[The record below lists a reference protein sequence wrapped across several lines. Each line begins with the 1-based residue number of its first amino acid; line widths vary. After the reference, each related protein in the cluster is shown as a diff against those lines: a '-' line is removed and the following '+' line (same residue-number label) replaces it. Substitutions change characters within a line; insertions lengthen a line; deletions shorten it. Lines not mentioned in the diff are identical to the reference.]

1 MFDDFEEELNC
12 FTKKTSGC
20 LIKLAKSSKKQPQ
33 QEEEPEIHFNRKK
46 NKQESNQEE
55 TSRDEEFIKQQ
66 KKIGLMCNCE
76 LETVLREVKKD
87 GPNKGKLFYT
97 CSKNY
102 ENKCDYFMWKDESD
116 NKINKLNQTKT
127 NADEINTNNTD
138 EINTNNTDE
147 TKIDEPL
154 PMSEKEIKQQ
164 QKLGLMCYCKLPSV
178 SREVKKN
185 GANKGKIFYTCSRYY
200 DDKCKYFVWKDEIK
214 K

>member
-20 LIKLAKSSKKQPQ
+20 LIKLAKSSKKQQ
-33 QEEEPEIHFNRKK
+33 QEETEIHFNRKK
-46 NKQESNQEE
+46 IKQEQEQEE

-87 GPNKGKLFYT
+87 GLNKGKMFYT
-97 CSKNY
+97 CCKSY
-102 ENKCDYFMWKDESD
+102 DDKCNYFMWKDESD
-116 NKINKLNQTKT
+116 KKRGHIQKVESNEELKSDETNEELKTNEETKT
-127 NADEINTNNTD
+127 NEVDEIHD
-138 EINTNNTDE
+138 E
-147 TKIDEPL
+147 KYY
-154 PMSEKEIKQQ
+154 KQQ

-178 SREVKKN
+178 SREVKKD
-185 GANKGKIFYTCSRYY
+185 GANKGKIFYTCSRYH

>member
-46 NKQESNQEE
+46 NKQEPNQEE

-66 KKIGLMCNCE
+66 KKIGLMCNCG

-138 EINTNNTDE
+138 EINTNTDE

-178 SREVKKN
+178 SREVKKD